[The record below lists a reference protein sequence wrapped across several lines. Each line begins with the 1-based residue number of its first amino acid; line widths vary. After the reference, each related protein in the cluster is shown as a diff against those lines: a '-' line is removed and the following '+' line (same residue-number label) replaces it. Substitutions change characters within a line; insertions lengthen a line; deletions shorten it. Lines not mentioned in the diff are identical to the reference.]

1 MSQVF
6 SPAAK
11 VSTEI
16 CNLPIGVFDS
26 GVGGLTVLS
35 AIHAALPDEDLIY
48 LGDTA
53 RVPYGTK
60 SADSV
65 RQYAE
70 QATRALIEQPIK
82 ALVVACNTAS
92 AVALQRLAELH
103 QGLPVFGVIEPGAA
117 VSCQT
122 SRNGHIAVLA
132 TESTIHGGAYQQA
145 IQRLRPEAQVLAQ
158 ACSLFVALA
167 EEGWTEGTLVEQVID
182 TYLQPLFKQAAHQQ
196 LTLDAMVLG
205 CTHFPLL
212 KKSIQAVI
220 GPDIELVDSATTTAR
235 VLQQHLAEAGL
246 LRQSIGQRQPQLR
259 FLVTDGP
266 ERFARVANRFFGYHV
281 APGQVEVVDIH
292 PVSR

>member
-1 MSQVF
+1 M
-6 SPAAK
+6 
-11 VSTEI
+11 
-16 CNLPIGVFDS
+16 
-26 GVGGLTVLS
+26 TVLS
-35 AIHAALPDEDLIY
+35 AIHAQLPGEDLIY

-60 SADSV
+60 SAASV

-70 QATRALIEQPIK
+70 QATRALIEQRIK

-117 VSCQT
+117 ASCQT

-145 IQRLRPEAQVLAQ
+145 IQRLRPEARVLAQ

-167 EEGWTEGTLVEQVID
+167 EEGWTEGALVEQVID
-182 TYLQPLFKQAAHQQ
+182 TYLQPLFQQADQHQLQ
-196 LTLDAMVLG
+196 LDAMVLG

-212 KKSIQAVI
+212 KEAIKAVI
-220 GPDIELVDSATTTAR
+220 GPDIQLVDSATTTAS

-246 LRQSIGQRQPQLR
+246 LRPCIDGRQARLR

-266 ERFARVANRFFGYHV
+266 ERFARVAQRFFGHHV
-281 APGQVEVVDIH
+281 SPGEVEVVDIH
-292 PVSR
+292 PVAR